1 MCTNLFTKLNLSTK
15 LFTQNKLLQCCSEG
29 FIVNFEKKWQN
40 ILKIFL
46 LFLLLALHERFFRR

>member
-29 FIVNFEKKWQN
+29 FIVNFEKKWQYSEN
-40 ILKIFL
+40 IFVIFVIS
-46 LFLLLALHERFFRR
+46 FAREIFS